1 MKNIRFKEILF
12 LSYREK
18 KARRINLDSD
28 VVVVK
33 GGNGAGKSCLLKS
46 LYSVFGAQVNKYPEG
61 WNPYFIVVLLKFQ
74 IDGVTHRALRIGR
87 DYYLLNP
94 DNTAISETINMEEQ
108 AKTLSMLFGF
118 DLYYYSDQSQKKRLP
133 VGCYF
138 MPFYIDQDSGWQQ
151 PWSSFIL
158 VGNEQVKRNVML
170 YYTGVVNYD
179 YYLSKSHLQSL
190 HNEHR
195 RWKNE
200 RSIQNNFIS
209 IIRDKLKSNSTL
221 SLTEDAFKEEIETFV
236 IRIQDLKERQN
247 KILKELEELYYD
259 KLFKESR
266 VASLHANIKAIEED
280 FNYAIQHE
288 EMLICP
294 VCGAQT
300 ENTALA
306 RYGMNV
312 DKEESRELIM
322 KYKMELDEIKKKI
335 ERANKKSDDLKKQ
348 IEEIETLITTK
359 KEEYTLKEY
368 LDNKV
373 IEKLR
378 SIFYE
383 NEQEFENNI
392 QRVEDGIKNEED
404 KLKSLKGTNR
414 LKVILD
420 DFNACLRVY
429 SKELGSTF
437 DESKPHGLGEKIK
450 GSGSSHP
457 KETLAYFFSYLTIMH
472 KYSTPIMLPVV
483 IDEFKQNGSTDQSID
498 KMIGFAISH
507 RPKEGQVIYSVSD
520 EYTTSYDNI
529 MTISLD
535 SDTLMIERDY
545 SSVRNEIDDILN
557 KNFRLRV
564 K

>member
-1 MKNIRFKEILF
+1 MRNIRFKEILF

-18 KARRINLDSD
+18 KAKRINLDSD

-33 GGNGAGKSCLLKS
+33 GGNGTGKSCLLKS
-46 LYSVFGAQVNKYPEG
+46 LYGVFGAHVNKYPEG
-61 WNPYFIVVLLKFQ
+61 WDPHFIVVLLKFQ

-94 DNTAISETINMEEQ
+94 DNTAISETISMDEQ
-108 AKTLSMLFGF
+108 AKSLSMLFGF

-151 PWSSFIL
+151 PWSSFTQ

-190 HNEHR
+190 QNEHR

-200 RSIQNNFIS
+200 RTIQNNFIS
-209 IIRDKLKSNSTL
+209 IIRDKLKSNSTM

-288 EMLICP
+288 DMLICP

-335 ERANKKSDDLKKQ
+335 ERANKKSDELKKQ
-348 IEEIETLITTK
+348 IEEIEALITTK

-373 IEKLR
+373 IEKLQ

-392 QRVEDGIKNEED
+392 ERLEEEIKGEED
-404 KLKSLKGTNR
+404 KLKSLKGTSR
-414 LKVILD
+414 LKVILG

-429 SKELGSTF
+429 SKELGSAF

-472 KYSTPIMLPVV
+472 KYSTPIMLPIV
-483 IDEFKQNGSTDQSID
+483 IDEFKQNGSTDQSVD

-507 RPKEGQVIYSVSD
+507 RPKNGQVIYSVSD
-520 EYTTSYDNI
+520 EYTASCDNV
-529 MTISLD
+529 MTVSLD
-535 SDTLMIERDY
+535 GDTLMNENDY
-545 SSVRNEIDDILN
+545 ISVRNEIDDILN
-557 KNFRLRV
+557 KNFKLR
-564 K
+564 

>member
-12 LSYREK
+12 LSYKER

-28 VVVVK
+28 VVVIK
-33 GGNGAGKSCLLKS
+33 GGNGTGKSCLMKS
-46 LYSVFGAQVNKYPEG
+46 LYGVFGAHVNKYPEG
-61 WNPYFIVVLLKFQ
+61 WNPYFIVVLLKYQ

-94 DNTAISETINMEEQ
+94 DNTAISETISMDEQ

-118 DLYYYSDQSQKKRLP
+118 DLYYYSDQLQKKRLP

-151 PWSSFIL
+151 PWSSFTQ

-170 YYTGVVNYD
+170 YYTGVVNID

-190 HNEHR
+190 QNEHR

-200 RSIQNNFIS
+200 RTIQNNFIS
-209 IIRDKLKSNSTL
+209 IIRDKLKSNSTM

-236 IRIQDLKERQN
+236 IRIQNLKERQN

-288 EMLICP
+288 DMLICP

-312 DKEESRELIM
+312 DREESRELIM

-335 ERANKKSDDLKKQ
+335 ERANKKSDELKKQ
-348 IEEIETLITTK
+348 IEEIENLITTK

-373 IEKLR
+373 IEKLQ

-383 NEQEFENNI
+383 NEHEFEVNI
-392 QRVEDGIKNEED
+392 QRVEDEIKGEED

-429 SKELGSTF
+429 SKELGSAF

-472 KYSTPIMLPVV
+472 KYSTPIMLPIV
-483 IDEFKQNGSTDQSID
+483 IDEFKQNGSTDQSVD
-498 KMIGFAISH
+498 KMIEFAISH
-507 RPKEGQVIYSVSD
+507 RPKNGQVIYSVSD
-520 EYTTSYDNI
+520 EYSASCDNV
-529 MTISLD
+529 MTVSLD
-535 SDTLMIERDY
+535 GDTLMTECDY
-545 SSVRNEIDDILN
+545 FSIRNEIDNILN
-557 KNFRLRV
+557 KNFRL

>member
-1 MKNIRFKEILF
+1 M
-12 LSYREK
+12 Y
-18 KARRINLDSD
+18 
-28 VVVVK
+28 
-33 GGNGAGKSCLLKS
+33 G
-46 LYSVFGAQVNKYPEG
+46 VFGAHVNKYPEG
-61 WNPYFIVVLLKFQ
+61 WNPHFIVVLLKFQ

-94 DNTAISETINMEEQ
+94 DNTAISETISMDEQ

-118 DLYYYSDQSQKKRLP
+118 DLYYYSERSQKKRLP

-151 PWSSFIL
+151 PWSSFIQ

-190 HNEHR
+190 QNEHR

-200 RSIQNNFIS
+200 RTIQNNFIS
-209 IIRDKLKSNSTL
+209 IIRDKLKSNSTM
-221 SLTEDAFKEEIETFV
+221 SLTEDAFKEETETFV
-236 IRIQDLKERQN
+236 IRIQDLKEKQN

-266 VASLHANIKAIEED
+266 VATLHANIKAIEED

-288 EMLICP
+288 DMLICP

-335 ERANKKSDDLKKQ
+335 ERANKKSDELKKQ

-373 IEKLR
+373 IEKLQ
-378 SIFYE
+378 SIFYD
-383 NEQEFENNI
+383 NELEFENNI
-392 QRVEDGIKNEED
+392 QRLEDEIKNEED

-414 LKVILD
+414 HKVILD
-420 DFNACLRVY
+420 DFNACLRAY
-429 SKELGSTF
+429 SKELDGAF

-472 KYSTPIMLPVV
+472 KYSTPIMLPIV
-483 IDEFKQNGSTDQSID
+483 IDEFKQNGSTDQSVD

-507 RPKEGQVIYSVSD
+507 RPRNGQVIY
-520 EYTTSYDNI
+520 
-529 MTISLD
+529 TISDDYTISNNNVKIVNLEGGY
-535 SDTLMIERDY
+535 LMNENDY
-545 SSVRNEIDDILN
+545 LSVRNEIDDILN
-557 KNFRLRV
+557 KNFRLR
-564 K
+564 

>member
-1 MKNIRFKEILF
+1 MKNIGFKEILF
-12 LSYREK
+12 LSYKER

-28 VVVVK
+28 VVVIK
-33 GGNGAGKSCLLKS
+33 GGNGTGKSCLMKS
-46 LYSVFGAQVNKYPEG
+46 LYGVFGAHVNKYPEG
-61 WNPYFIVVLLKFQ
+61 WNPYFIVVLLKYQ

-94 DNTAISETINMEEQ
+94 DNTAISETISMDEQ

-118 DLYYYSDQSQKKRLP
+118 DLYYYSDQLQKKRLP

-151 PWSSFIL
+151 PWSSFTQ

-170 YYTGVVNYD
+170 YYTGVVNID

-190 HNEHR
+190 QNEHR

-200 RSIQNNFIS
+200 RTIQNNFIS
-209 IIRDKLKSNSTL
+209 IIRDKLKSNSTM

-236 IRIQDLKERQN
+236 IRIQNLKERQN

-288 EMLICP
+288 DMLICP

-312 DKEESRELIM
+312 DREESRELIM

-335 ERANKKSDDLKKQ
+335 ERANKKSDELKKQ
-348 IEEIETLITTK
+348 IEEIENLITTK

-373 IEKLR
+373 IEKLQ

-383 NEQEFENNI
+383 NEHEFEVNI
-392 QRVEDGIKNEED
+392 QRVEDEIKGEED

-429 SKELGSTF
+429 SKELGSAF

-472 KYSTPIMLPVV
+472 KYSTPIMLPIV
-483 IDEFKQNGSTDQSID
+483 IDEFKQNGSTDQSVD
-498 KMIGFAISH
+498 KMIEFAISH
-507 RPKEGQVIYSVSD
+507 RPKNGQVIYSVSD
-520 EYTTSYDNI
+520 DYSASCDNV
-529 MTISLD
+529 MTVSLD
-535 SDTLMIERDY
+535 GDTLMTECDY
-545 SSVRNEIDDILN
+545 FSIRNEIDNILN
-557 KNFRLRV
+557 KNFRL

>member
-1 MKNIRFKEILF
+1 MRNIRFKEILF

-18 KARRINLDSD
+18 KAKRINLDSD

-33 GGNGAGKSCLLKS
+33 GGNGTGKSCLLKS
-46 LYSVFGAQVNKYPEG
+46 LYGVFGAHVNKYPEG
-61 WNPYFIVVLLKFQ
+61 WDPHFIVVLLKFQ

-94 DNTAISETINMEEQ
+94 DNTAISETISMDEQ
-108 AKTLSMLFGF
+108 AKSLSMLFGF

-151 PWSSFIL
+151 PWSSFTQ

-190 HNEHR
+190 QNEHR

-200 RSIQNNFIS
+200 RTIQNNFIS
-209 IIRDKLKSNSTL
+209 IIRDKLKSNSTM

-288 EMLICP
+288 DMLICP

-335 ERANKKSDDLKKQ
+335 ERANKKSDELKKQ
-348 IEEIETLITTK
+348 IEEIEALITTK

-373 IEKLR
+373 IEKLQ

-392 QRVEDGIKNEED
+392 ERLEVEIKGEED
-404 KLKSLKGTNR
+404 KLKSLKGTSR

-429 SKELGSTF
+429 SKELGSAF

-472 KYSTPIMLPVV
+472 KYSTPIMLPIV
-483 IDEFKQNGSTDQSID
+483 IDEFKQNGSTDQSVD

-507 RPKEGQVIYSVSD
+507 RPKNGQVIYSVSD
-520 EYTTSYDNI
+520 EYTASCDNV
-529 MTISLD
+529 MTVSLD
-535 SDTLMIERDY
+535 GDTLMNENDY
-545 SSVRNEIDDILN
+545 ISVRNEIDDILN
-557 KNFRLRV
+557 KNFKLR
-564 K
+564 

>member
-1 MKNIRFKEILF
+1 MRNIRFKEILF

-18 KARRINLDSD
+18 KAKRINLDSD

-33 GGNGAGKSCLLKS
+33 GGNGTGKSCLLKS
-46 LYSVFGAQVNKYPEG
+46 LYGVFGAHVNKYPEG
-61 WNPYFIVVLLKFQ
+61 WDPHFIVVLLKFQ

-94 DNTAISETINMEEQ
+94 DNTAISETISMDEQ
-108 AKTLSMLFGF
+108 AKSLSMLFGF

-151 PWSSFIL
+151 PWSSFTQ

-190 HNEHR
+190 QNEHR

-200 RSIQNNFIS
+200 RTIQNNFIS
-209 IIRDKLKSNSTL
+209 IIRDKLKSNSTM

-288 EMLICP
+288 DMLICP

-322 KYKMELDEIKKKI
+322 IYKMELDEIKKKI
-335 ERANKKSDDLKKQ
+335 ERANKKSDELKKQ
-348 IEEIETLITTK
+348 IEEIEALITTK

-373 IEKLR
+373 IKKLQ

-392 QRVEDGIKNEED
+392 ERLEEEIKGEED
-404 KLKSLKGTNR
+404 KLKSLKGTSR

-429 SKELGSTF
+429 SKELGSAF

-472 KYSTPIMLPVV
+472 KYSTPIMLPIV
-483 IDEFKQNGSTDQSID
+483 IDEFKQNGSTDQSVD

-507 RPKEGQVIYSVSD
+507 RPKNGQVIYSVSD
-520 EYTTSYDNI
+520 EYTASCDNV
-529 MTISLD
+529 MTVSLD
-535 SDTLMIERDY
+535 GDTLMNENDY
-545 SSVRNEIDDILN
+545 ISVRNEIDDILN
-557 KNFRLRV
+557 KNFNL

>member
-1 MKNIRFKEILF
+1 MRNIRFKEILF

-33 GGNGAGKSCLLKS
+33 GGNGTGKSCLLKS
-46 LYSVFGAQVNKYPEG
+46 LYGVFGAHVNKYPEG
-61 WNPYFIVVLLKFQ
+61 WDPHFIVVLLKFQ

-94 DNTAISETINMEEQ
+94 DNTAISETISMDEQ
-108 AKTLSMLFGF
+108 AKSLSMLFGF

-151 PWSSFIL
+151 PWSSFTQ

-190 HNEHR
+190 QNEHR

-200 RSIQNNFIS
+200 RTIQNNFIS
-209 IIRDKLKSNSTL
+209 IIRDKLKSNSTM

-288 EMLICP
+288 DMLICP

-335 ERANKKSDDLKKQ
+335 ERANKKSDELKKQ
-348 IEEIETLITTK
+348 IEEIEALITTK

-373 IEKLR
+373 IEKLQ

-392 QRVEDGIKNEED
+392 DRLEEEIKGEED

-414 LKVILD
+414 LKIILD

-429 SKELGSTF
+429 SKELGSAF

-472 KYSTPIMLPVV
+472 KYSTPIMLPIV
-483 IDEFKQNGSTDQSID
+483 IDEFKQNGSTDQSVD
-498 KMIGFAISH
+498 KMIGFAINH
-507 RPKEGQVIYSVSD
+507 RPSNGQVIY
-520 EYTTSYDNI
+520 
-529 MTISLD
+529 TISD
-535 SDTLMIERDY
+535 DYTISDNNVKTVNLEGGYLMNEKDY
-545 SSVRNEIDDILN
+545 SSVRNEIDNILN
-557 KNFRLRV
+557 KNFKLR
-564 K
+564 

>member
-1 MKNIRFKEILF
+1 MRNIRFKEILF

-18 KARRINLDSD
+18 KAKRINLDSD

-46 LYSVFGAQVNKYPEG
+46 LYGVFGAHVNKYPEG
-61 WNPYFIVVLLKFQ
+61 WDPHFIVVLLKFQ

-94 DNTAISETINMEEQ
+94 DNTAISETISMDEQ
-108 AKTLSMLFGF
+108 AKSLSMLFGF

-151 PWSSFIL
+151 PWSSFTQ

-190 HNEHR
+190 QNEHR

-200 RSIQNNFIS
+200 RTIQNNFIS
-209 IIRDKLKSNSTL
+209 IIRDKLKSNSTM

-288 EMLICP
+288 DMLICP

-335 ERANKKSDDLKKQ
+335 ERANKKSDELKKQ
-348 IEEIETLITTK
+348 IEEIEALITTK

-373 IEKLR
+373 IEKLQ

-392 QRVEDGIKNEED
+392 ERLEEEIKGEED
-404 KLKSLKGTNR
+404 KLKSLKGTSR

-429 SKELGSTF
+429 SKELGSAF

-472 KYSTPIMLPVV
+472 KYSTPIMLPIV
-483 IDEFKQNGSTDQSID
+483 IDEFKQNGSTDQSVD

-507 RPKEGQVIYSVSD
+507 RPKNGQVIYSVSD
-520 EYTTSYDNI
+520 EYTASCDNV
-529 MTISLD
+529 MTVSLD
-535 SDTLMIERDY
+535 GDTLMNENDY
-545 SSVRNEIDDILN
+545 ISVRNEIDDILN
-557 KNFRLRV
+557 KNFKLR
-564 K
+564 

>member
-12 LSYREK
+12 LSYKEK

-28 VVVVK
+28 VVVIK
-33 GGNGAGKSCLLKS
+33 GGNGTGKSCLLKS
-46 LYSVFGAQVNKYPEG
+46 LYGVFGAIVNKYPEG

-74 IDGVTHRALRIGR
+74 IDGITHRAMRIGK
-87 DYYLLNP
+87 DFYLLNP
-94 DNTAISETINMEEQ
+94 DKTYFSETNSLEDQ
-108 AKTLSMLFGF
+108 AKALSLLFGL
-118 DLYYYSDQSQKKRLP
+118 DLYYYSDQSKKKRLP

-151 PWSSFIL
+151 PWSSFTQ

-179 YYLSKSHLQSL
+179 YYLTQSHLMAL
-190 HNEHR
+190 KAEYKK
-195 RWKNE
+195 WKNE
-200 RSIQNNFIS
+200 KTIQNNFIS
-209 IIRDKLKSNSTL
+209 IVREKLQSNNTM
-221 SLTEDAFKEEIETFV
+221 SLTEDAFKEEVGAFV
-236 IRIQDLKERQN
+236 TKIQDLKEKQN

-288 EMLICP
+288 DLLICP

-306 RYGMNV
+306 RLSMNI
-312 DKEESRELIM
+312 DKEDSRELIV
-322 KYKMELDEIKKKI
+322 KYKMELDEIMRKI
-335 ERANKKSDDLKKQ
+335 DRANKKSDELRQQ
-348 IEEIETLITTK
+348 IEEIEALVSTK

-373 IEKLR
+373 IEKLHEL
-378 SIFYE
+378 FNE
-383 NEQEFENNI
+383 NEQEFESNI
-392 QRVEDGIKNEED
+392 ERVEGDIREEEAN
-404 KLKSLKGTNR
+404 LNSLKGTNR

-420 DFNACLRVY
+420 DFNAFLQTY
-429 SKELGSTF
+429 SKELGSSF
-437 DESKPHGLGEKIK
+437 DKSKFHGLGEKIK

-472 KYSTPIMLPVV
+472 KYSTPVMMPIV
-483 IDEFKQNGSTDQSID
+483 IDEFKQNGTTDQSID
-498 KMIGFAISH
+498 KMIEFAINH
-507 RPKEGQVIYSVSD
+507 RPGDGQVIYSISGDYSATGNNVK
-520 EYTTSYDNI
+520 TV
-529 MTISLD
+529 SLD
-535 SDTLMIERDY
+535 GETLMNESDY
-545 SSVRNEIDDILN
+545 ESVRNEVDDILN
-557 KNFRLRV
+557 KNFRLRG
-564 K
+564 

>member
-1 MKNIRFKEILF
+1 MRNIRFKEILF

-18 KARRINLDSD
+18 KAKRINLDSD

-33 GGNGAGKSCLLKS
+33 GGNGKGKSCLLKS
-46 LYSVFGAQVNKYPEG
+46 LYGVFGAHVNKYPEG
-61 WNPYFIVVLLKFQ
+61 WDPHFIVVLLKFQ
-74 IDGVTHRALRIGR
+74 IDGVTHRALRISR

-94 DNTAISETINMEEQ
+94 DNTAISETISMDEQ
-108 AKTLSMLFGF
+108 AKSLSMLFGF

-151 PWSSFIL
+151 PWSSFTQ

-190 HNEHR
+190 QNEHR

-200 RSIQNNFIS
+200 RTIQNNFIS
-209 IIRDKLKSNSTL
+209 IIRDKLKSNSTM

-288 EMLICP
+288 DMLICP

-335 ERANKKSDDLKKQ
+335 ERANKKSDELKKQ
-348 IEEIETLITTK
+348 IEEIEALITTK

-373 IEKLR
+373 IEKLQ

-392 QRVEDGIKNEED
+392 ERLEEEIKGEED
-404 KLKSLKGTNR
+404 KLKSLKGTSR

-429 SKELGSTF
+429 SKELGSAF

-472 KYSTPIMLPVV
+472 KYSTPIMLPIV
-483 IDEFKQNGSTDQSID
+483 IDEFKQNGSTDQSVD

-507 RPKEGQVIYSVSD
+507 RPKNGQVIYSVSD
-520 EYTTSYDNI
+520 EYTASCDNV
-529 MTISLD
+529 MTVSLD
-535 SDTLMIERDY
+535 GDTLMNENDY
-545 SSVRNEIDDILN
+545 ISVRNEIDDILN
-557 KNFRLRV
+557 KNFKLR
-564 K
+564 

>member
-1 MKNIRFKEILF
+1 MRNIRFKEILF

-18 KARRINLDSD
+18 KAKRINLDSD

-33 GGNGAGKSCLLKS
+33 GGNGTGKSCLLKS
-46 LYSVFGAQVNKYPEG
+46 LYGVFGAHVNKYPEG
-61 WNPYFIVVLLKFQ
+61 WDPHFIVVLLKFQ

-94 DNTAISETINMEEQ
+94 DNTAISETISMDEQ
-108 AKTLSMLFGF
+108 AKSLSMLFGF

-151 PWSSFIL
+151 PWSSFTQ

-190 HNEHR
+190 QNEHR

-200 RSIQNNFIS
+200 RTIQNNFIS
-209 IIRDKLKSNSTL
+209 IIRDKLKSNSTM

-288 EMLICP
+288 DMLICP

-335 ERANKKSDDLKKQ
+335 ERANKKSDELKKQ
-348 IEEIETLITTK
+348 IEEIEALITTK

-373 IEKLR
+373 IEKLQ

-392 QRVEDGIKNEED
+392 ERLEEEIKGEED
-404 KLKSLKGTNR
+404 KLKSLKGTSR

-429 SKELGSTF
+429 SKELGSAF

-472 KYSTPIMLPVV
+472 KYSTPIMLPIV
-483 IDEFKQNGSTDQSID
+483 IDEFKQNGSTDQSVD

-507 RPKEGQVIYSVSD
+507 RPKNGQVIYSVSD
-520 EYTTSYDNI
+520 EYTASCDNV
-529 MTISLD
+529 MTVSLD
-535 SDTLMIERDY
+535 GDTLMNENDY
-545 SSVRNEIDDILN
+545 ISVRNEIDDILN
-557 KNFRLRV
+557 KIFKLR
-564 K
+564 

>member
-1 MKNIRFKEILF
+1 MRNIRFKEILF

-18 KARRINLDSD
+18 KAKRINLDSD

-33 GGNGAGKSCLLKS
+33 GGNGTGKSCLLKS
-46 LYSVFGAQVNKYPEG
+46 LYGVFGAHVNKYPEG
-61 WNPYFIVVLLKFQ
+61 WDPHFIVVLLKFQ

-94 DNTAISETINMEEQ
+94 DNTAISETISMDEQ
-108 AKTLSMLFGF
+108 AKSLSMLFGF

-151 PWSSFIL
+151 PWSSFTQ

-179 YYLSKSHLQSL
+179 YYLSKSNLQSL
-190 HNEHR
+190 QNEHR

-200 RSIQNNFIS
+200 RTIQNNFIS
-209 IIRDKLKSNSTL
+209 IIRDKLKSNSTM

-288 EMLICP
+288 DMLICP

-335 ERANKKSDDLKKQ
+335 ERANKKSDELKKQ
-348 IEEIETLITTK
+348 IEEIEALITTK

-373 IEKLR
+373 IEKLQ

-392 QRVEDGIKNEED
+392 ERLEEEIKGEED
-404 KLKSLKGTNR
+404 KLKSLKGTSR

-429 SKELGSTF
+429 SKELGSAF

-472 KYSTPIMLPVV
+472 KYSTPIMLPIV
-483 IDEFKQNGSTDQSID
+483 IDEFKQNGSTDQSVD

-507 RPKEGQVIYSVSD
+507 RPKNGQVIYSVSD
-520 EYTTSYDNI
+520 EYTASCDNV
-529 MTISLD
+529 MTVSLD
-535 SDTLMIERDY
+535 GDTLMNENDY
-545 SSVRNEIDDILN
+545 ISVRNEIDDILN
-557 KNFRLRV
+557 INFNL

>member
-1 MKNIRFKEILF
+1 MRNIRFKEILF

-18 KARRINLDSD
+18 KAKRINLDSD

-33 GGNGAGKSCLLKS
+33 GGNGTGKSCLLKS
-46 LYSVFGAQVNKYPEG
+46 LYGVFGAHVNKYPEG
-61 WNPYFIVVLLKFQ
+61 WEPHFIVVLLKFQ

-94 DNTAISETINMEEQ
+94 DNTAISETISMDEQ
-108 AKTLSMLFGF
+108 AKSLSMLFGF

-151 PWSSFIL
+151 PWSSFTQ

-190 HNEHR
+190 QNEHR

-200 RSIQNNFIS
+200 RTIQNNFIS
-209 IIRDKLKSNSTL
+209 IIRDKLKSNSTM

-288 EMLICP
+288 DMLICP

-335 ERANKKSDDLKKQ
+335 ERANKKSDELKKQ
-348 IEEIETLITTK
+348 IEEIEALITTK

-373 IEKLR
+373 IEKLQ

-392 QRVEDGIKNEED
+392 ERLEEEIKGEED
-404 KLKSLKGTNR
+404 KLKSLKGTSR

-429 SKELGSTF
+429 SKELGSAF

-472 KYSTPIMLPVV
+472 KYSTPIMLPIV
-483 IDEFKQNGSTDQSID
+483 IDEFKQNGSTDQSVD

-507 RPKEGQVIYSVSD
+507 RPKNGQVIYSVSD
-520 EYTTSYDNI
+520 EYTASCDNV
-529 MTISLD
+529 MTVSLD
-535 SDTLMIERDY
+535 GDTLMNENDY
-545 SSVRNEIDDILN
+545 ISVRNEIDDILN
-557 KNFRLRV
+557 KNFKLR
-564 K
+564 

>member
-12 LSYREK
+12 LSYKER

-28 VVVVK
+28 VVVIK
-33 GGNGAGKSCLLKS
+33 GGNGTGKSCLMKS
-46 LYSVFGAQVNKYPEG
+46 LYGVFGAHVNKYPEG
-61 WNPYFIVVLLKFQ
+61 WNPYFIVVLLKYQ

-94 DNTAISETINMEEQ
+94 DNTAISETISMDEQ

-118 DLYYYSDQSQKKRLP
+118 DLYYYSDQLQKKRLP

-151 PWSSFIL
+151 PWSSFTQ

-170 YYTGVVNYD
+170 YYTGVVNID

-190 HNEHR
+190 QNEHR

-200 RSIQNNFIS
+200 RTIQNNFIS
-209 IIRDKLKSNSTL
+209 IIRDKLKSNSTM

-236 IRIQDLKERQN
+236 IRIQNLKERQN

-288 EMLICP
+288 DMLICP

-312 DKEESRELIM
+312 DREESRELIM

-335 ERANKKSDDLKKQ
+335 ERANKKSDELKKQ
-348 IEEIETLITTK
+348 IEEIENLITTK

-373 IEKLR
+373 IEKLQ

-383 NEQEFENNI
+383 NEHEFEVNI
-392 QRVEDGIKNEED
+392 QRVEDEIKGEED

-429 SKELGSTF
+429 SKELGSAF

-472 KYSTPIMLPVV
+472 KYSTPIMLPIV
-483 IDEFKQNGSTDQSID
+483 IDEFKQNGSTDQSVD
-498 KMIGFAISH
+498 KMIEFAISH
-507 RPKEGQVIYSVSD
+507 RPKNGQVIYSVSD
-520 EYTTSYDNI
+520 DYSASCDNV
-529 MTISLD
+529 MTVSLD
-535 SDTLMIERDY
+535 GDTLMTECDY
-545 SSVRNEIDDILN
+545 FSIRNEIDNILN
-557 KNFRLRV
+557 KNFRL